1 MGNLGIF
8 DTAKE
13 AVAAAAAA
21 QKEFVKIMVSMTER
35 DSLLRSERN
44 SSLVLKNSQS
54 WNMKRQDTD
63 VSKIRSVKIPV
74 LSCFHLEQKQY
85 RPV

>member
-21 QKEFVKIMVSMTER
+21 QKEFVKNYGLDDRER
-35 DSLLRSERN
+35 FIAQSERN
-44 SSLVLKNSQS
+44 SSLVLKNR
-54 WNMKRQDTD
+54 KAG
-63 VSKIRSVKIPV
+63 
-74 LSCFHLEQKQY
+74 
-85 RPV
+85 